1 MASFADSFD
10 RGDNS
15 DLGASWDPQ
24 KSGSQAQIVGQRVR
38 VTSLS
43 TNAEEVTNALTPS
56 PDQIAQITIATF
68 VGAGAGHLGV
78 LLRAAALGA
87 ETFYLLEAT
96 KHSAGTSGIS
106 IVVAGAQTTL
116 VSENATTWTAGDV
129 LAGSVLGNLL
139 TLKRNGVT
147 LLQVSD
153 ATLGGGNIGIFLYED
168 TNAADTELDDFVG
181 GDVAPTDPSP
191 FACGTGV

>member
-106 IVVAGAQTTL
+106 IVVAG
-116 VSENATTWTAGDV
+116 E
-129 LAGSVLGNLL
+129 GSVIGNLL

-147 LLQVSD
+147 LLQVAD